1 MIEIRNSR
9 VIAAIIDCY
18 NLPINKKCEYAV
30 FGRKGRLTFVYDEY
44 DNPQI
49 SCSIQGIW
57 AKFEIDWWGPKF
69 TVWRHMDIGH
79 WEIDCTTGKSRW
91 VCCYN
96 KEGKIKYG
104 RYYEPS
110 MD

>member
-1 MIEIRNSR
+1 MIEIRNLR

-18 NLPINKKCEYAV
+18 NLPVNKKCDYAV
-30 FGRKGRLTFVYDEY
+30 FEDHGRLTFIYDEWEQ
-44 DNPQI
+44 PQI
-49 SCSIQGIW
+49 RCSVKGIW
-57 AKFEIDWWGPKF
+57 AKFEIGYWGPKF
-69 TVWRHMDIGH
+69 IVWRHRDIGH
-79 WEIDCTTGKSRW
+79 WEIDCTTGKPRW

-96 KEGKIKYG
+96 NVGKIKYG